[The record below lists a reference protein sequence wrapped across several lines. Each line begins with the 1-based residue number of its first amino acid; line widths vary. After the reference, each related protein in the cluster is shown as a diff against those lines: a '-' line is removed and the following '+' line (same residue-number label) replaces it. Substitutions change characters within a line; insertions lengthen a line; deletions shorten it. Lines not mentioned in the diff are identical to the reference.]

1 MWLMF
6 CSMIVPDDMFEPA
19 STASIRIYEKDNRI
33 CRRHI
38 MHYLSN
44 SLFDIYCSYNS
55 AKEIWV
61 ALKKKNSMEDASP

>member
-1 MWLMF
+1 MF

-19 STASIRIYEKDNRI
+19 RTASIRIYEKDNHI
-33 CRRHI
+33 CRGHI

-44 SLFDIYCSYNS
+44 SLFDIYYSYNS

-61 ALKKKNSMEDASP
+61 ALKKKNSREDASP

>member
-1 MWLMF
+1 
-6 CSMIVPDDMFEPA
+6 MIVPDDMFEPA
-19 STASIRIYEKDNRI
+19 RTASIRIYEKDNRI
-33 CRRHI
+33 CRGHI